1 MNRSMITSSVTMGQL
16 QKRLDTIG
24 SNLANLNTHGYKK
37 RETQFGELLVQQ
49 INNQSGDDKDRLT
62 PEGIRAGTGARIG
75 ETNILFTQGTITPT
89 NRPLDA
95 ALVKDNQL
103 FQIQVDRNG
112 QPEIQYTRNGAFYVT
127 PNDANPAELRLVTG
141 NGDFVMGENGPIT
154 IPAGFE
160 SITISD
166 DGAITAQT
174 PNGTVDAGRL
184 QVAEVIRP
192 QLLAQI
198 GDNRFAL
205 PADEELNRLEVQ
217 AADIIRGAEE
227 VSIRQGALEASN
239 VDFSKE
245 MTDMVMT
252 QRAYQF
258 NGKSISISDQMMGLI
273 NGLR

>member
-24 SNLANLNTHGYKK
+24 SNLSNLNTHGYKK
-37 RETQFGELLVQQ
+37 RETQFGELLVRQ
-49 INNQSGDDKDRLT
+49 INNQSGDEAKRLT
-62 PEGIRAGTGARIG
+62 PEGIRVGAGARIG
-75 ETNILFTQGTITPT
+75 ETNILFAQGTVTPT
-89 NRPLDA
+89 DRPLDV
-95 ALVKDNQL
+95 ALAKENQL

-141 NGDFVMGENGPIT
+141 NGDFVMGETGPIT

-160 SITISD
+160 SITISE
-166 DGAITAQT
+166 DGSITAET
-174 PNGTVDAGRL
+174 ANGPVEAGRL
-184 QVAEVIRP
+184 QIAEVTRP
-192 QLLAQI
+192 QLLNQI

-205 PADEELNRLEVQ
+205 PGEEELNRLEVQ
-217 AADIIRGAEE
+217 AEDIIRGAEN

-258 NGKSISISDQMMGLI
+258 NAKSISISDQMMGLI